1 MMRGKLVQGG
11 IARLR
16 RPLDRFYN
24 HRRPGE
30 FARALIH
37 GAGPLA
43 PIVAAN
49 DKWSLPAH
57 IPLWMRTVHVAPHHP
72 LPPSRR
78 ILLFAAYRGEFTL
91 NLALAALLAWRGHHV
106 TLGYLPRL
114 GSPSKPPF
122 HEDPTTAPYLQAT
135 LAGLGQ
141 LTDGRVLAQD
151 LSLFDDTGIAVDEA
165 FVERQARSDTI
176 MRLLRETLDTADPE
190 VASILEFYRELGRS
204 AQRCAQGF
212 LSARQGA
219 FDLALIP
226 NGMTF
231 ATAQIVHVAKRL
243 GLPITTFEKFAF
255 RHMRVPSHGDVVF
268 SFSDLD
274 CLWTHRAAL
283 GFDAAPRR
291 AAAIARGRALLD
303 ERRNASVQNFS
314 WKYQKAAGQVS
325 AESMRQAGI
334 SPGERFALVCPNVP
348 FDAGYFSFCT
358 MFGSM
363 REWLVETVRALLE
376 RTTLKIVVRSHP
388 GEVLHYGGHERA
400 LDSLVAAGLA
410 DNPRLSVVAPDAAVN
425 TYGLMEHCHCGFV
438 FSSTTGIEMAMNG
451 KPVVVGADVYFA
463 KRGFTVDCHDSA
475 SYLERLVA
483 TASREVPQTEA
494 AHIGEE
500 AALFYYMI
508 HFVLQRPYP
517 YDKPGDLMR
526 VPPHEL
532 VSSPQIDRYIPTLD
546 TLALTRDEFV
556 AAVARGQP
564 PFPLTDATADAG
576 E

>member
-1 MMRGKLVQGG
+1 MMRGKFVQGG

-57 IPLWMRTVHVAPHHP
+57 IPLWMRAVHVAPHHP

-106 TLGYLPRL
+106 TLGYLPLL

-135 LAGLGQ
+135 LTGLGQ

-151 LSLFDDTGIAVDEA
+151 LSVFDDARIAVDEA

-190 VASILEFYRELGRS
+190 VASILEFYRGLGRS

-212 LSARQGA
+212 LSARRGA

-283 GFDAAPRR
+283 GFDAEPRR
-291 AAAIARGRALLD
+291 SAAIARGRALLD
-303 ERRNASVQNFS
+303 ERRNASVQNFA

-325 AESMRQAGI
+325 AESMRHAGI

-358 MFGSM
+358 VFDSM

-400 LDSLVAAGLA
+400 LDSLAAAGLA
-410 DNPRLSVVAPDAAVN
+410 ENPRLSVVAPDAAVN

-451 KPVVVGADVYFA
+451 KPVVVGADVYFG

-483 TASREVPQTEA
+483 TASREVPETEA
-494 AHIGEE
+494 AHIAEE

-526 VPPHEL
+526 MPPHEL

-564 PFPLTDATADAG
+564 PFPLTDAAAGAG

>member
-1 MMRGKLVQGG
+1 MMRGKFVQGG

-16 RPLDRFYN
+16 RPLDRLYD
-24 HRRPGE
+24 HRHPGG
-30 FARALIH
+30 FARALIQ

-57 IPLWMRTVHVAPHHP
+57 IPLWMRAVRVAPRLP

-91 NLALAALLAWRGHHV
+91 NLALAALLAWRGHRV

-122 HEDPTTAPYLQAT
+122 QDGPSTAPYLQAA
-135 LAGLGQ
+135 LAGLGR
-141 LTDGRVLAQD
+141 LTDGRVRAQD
-151 LSLFDDTGIAVDEA
+151 LSEFDDAEITLDEA
-165 FVERQARSDTI
+165 FIERQARSDAI
-176 MRLLRETLDTADPE
+176 MRLLRETLDTSDPE
-190 VASILEFYRELGRS
+190 VAAILDFYRGLGRS

-212 LSARQGA
+212 LSARRND
-219 FDLALIP
+219 FDLALIA

-231 ATAQIVHVAKRL
+231 ATAQVVHVAKQL

-274 CLWTHRAAL
+274 CLWTHRTAL
-283 GFDAAPRR
+283 GFDAEPRR
-291 AAAIARGRALLD
+291 GAAIARGRALLD
-303 ERRNASVQNFS
+303 ERRNASVQNFA

-325 AESMRQAGI
+325 AESMRQAGLA
-334 SPGERFALVCPNVP
+334 PGEPFALVCPNVP

-358 MFGSM
+358 VFGSM

-376 RTTLKIVVRSHP
+376 RTALKIVVRSHP
-388 GEVLHYGGHERA
+388 GEVLHYGGRERA
-400 LDSLVAAGLA
+400 LDSLTEAGLA
-410 DNPRLSVVAPDAAVN
+410 GHPRLSIVAPDAAVN

-451 KPVVVGADVYFA
+451 KPVVVGADVYFG
-463 KRGFTVDCHDSA
+463 KRDFTVDCHDSE
-475 SYLERLVA
+475 SYLEQLSA
-483 TASREVPQTEA
+483 TAKRQVSA
-494 AHIGEE
+494 AESARIAEE
-500 AALFYYMI
+500 ASLFYFMV

-517 YDKPGDLMR
+517 YDKAGDLMR
-526 VPPHEL
+526 MPPHEL
-532 VSSPQIDRYIPTLD
+532 VSSPEIDRYLATLD
-546 TLALTRDEFV
+546 TLTMTRDEFV
-556 AAVARGQP
+556 AAIRSGHP
-564 PFPLTDATADAG
+564 PFPLPTVPEQA
-576 E
+576 